1 MITTHIIHPV
11 TAGSMVYMVEIVE
24 RLCRKYCPNASV
36 LPTGAVSFE
45 VGPTTIINGI
55 AKATVTAHVS
65 TMTPKCQLCGCADP
79 QIFTERF
86 DIAFS
91 ATEGSAITIEQ
102 GAQTIVEPAYKG
114 CCAARGVK
122 LTSSITATIA

>member
-1 MITTHIIHPV
+1 MVTTHIIHPV
-11 TAGSMVYMVEIVE
+11 TAGSMVYLVEITE
-24 RLCRKYCPNASV
+24 HLCRKYCQNASV

-65 TMTPKCQLCGCADP
+65 TMTPKCQTCGCATP

-91 ATEGSAITIEQ
+91 ATEGSTITITQ

-114 CCAARGVK
+114 CCSARGVK